1 VAERA
6 VLDASA
12 LLALLRQEPGSERV
26 LPLVSDAS
34 VSVVN
39 LAETL
44 IVLQRRGIP
53 HGDAE
58 RALDGL
64 SLDLVPATV
73 PIAREAARV
82 AASSRRHGLSLG
94 DAFCLAT
101 ARSLGLPAVTA
112 DRMWARLRVGVRV
125 VVIR

>member
-1 VAERA
+1 MAERA

-12 LLALLRQEPGSERV
+12 LLALLREEPGAERV
-26 LPLVSDAS
+26 ARYIADAC

-44 IVLQRRGIP
+44 IVLQR
-53 HGDAE
+53 HGVPAAEGE

-64 SLDLVPATV
+64 AVDLVPADAGL
-73 PIAREAARV
+73 AREAARV
-82 AASSRRHGLSLG
+82 AASGRGHGLSLG

-101 ARSLGLPAVTA
+101 ARALGLPAVTA
-112 DRMWARLRVGVRV
+112 DRTWARLRVGVRV